1 MLSVNILLINV
12 SAGALLFP
20 WQLSAAKK
28 RGWGQDGFRWSADG
42 HQRHPMN
49 IFTTSGS

>member
-20 WQLSAAKK
+20 WQLSAEKNEAGAKMAS
-28 RGWGQDGFRWSADG
+28 DGAQTSISAT
-42 HQRHPMN
+42 P
-49 IFTTSGS
+49 